1 MSIDNDYFCPA
12 PWTSLYVAPSGQI
25 ENCCLSKNNIGNI
38 NQDSIQQSIG
48 GTANTKVKQMMLDG
62 ERVKG
67 CNQCYNQTGKHTLR
81 HHFLQQYSSLGDD
94 FYSNIDNF
102 KLKYLDLRWNN
113 TCNLACIYCGP
124 ECSSLWAERKGQIV
138 KIQSSAKNPLLDY
151 ALESAA
157 DIKEVYMAGGEP
169 LLLKENEIFLNKL
182 LEVNPWCRILVN
194 TNLNHNLENNKIFN
208 LLTKFKSIQWL
219 ISSET
224 SDQQYEYIRWPGKWD
239 LFYKNLKIIN
249 NLPGHSISFNMVLMN
264 INVVSIWDFIDML
277 YNDIGI
283 EHRFIT
289 INIYNMKDDRG
300 PWAIQRL
307 TDKQR
312 EQAIQRIAQNDYSE
326 VRGLDNVVDA
336 LNNEITNYPK
346 WNGLDRTVQ
355 EFQEL
360 DIVQGTDSKKV
371 FPEIY
376 NIINELG
383 LQQL

>member
-1 MSIDNDYFCPA
+1 MSIDNEYFCPA
-12 PWTSLYVAPSGQI
+12 PWTSLYVAPSGQL

-38 NQDSIQQSIG
+38 NQDSIQQSIS
-48 GTANTKVKQMMLDG
+48 GTANTKIKQLMLNS
-62 ERVKG
+62 ERVEG
-67 CNQCYNQTGKHTLR
+67 CNQCYDQAGEHTLR

-94 FYSNIDNF
+94 FYLDTNNF

-138 KIQSSAKNPLLDY
+138 KMQSSAKNPLLDY

-182 LEVNPWCRILVN
+182 LEVNPQCRILVN

-239 LFYKNLKIIN
+239 LFYKNLKIIK
-249 NLPGHSISFNMVLMN
+249 NLPGHNISFNMVLMN

-283 EHRFIT
+283 EHKFIT

-312 EQAIQRIAQNDYSE
+312 DQAIQRIAQNDYSA
-326 VRGLDNVVDA
+326 VRGLANVIDS
-336 LNNEITNYPK
+336 LNNEITNYPR

-360 DIVQGTDSKKV
+360 DTVQGTDSKKV

-376 NIINELG
+376 NIIHELEG
-383 LQQL
+383 Q